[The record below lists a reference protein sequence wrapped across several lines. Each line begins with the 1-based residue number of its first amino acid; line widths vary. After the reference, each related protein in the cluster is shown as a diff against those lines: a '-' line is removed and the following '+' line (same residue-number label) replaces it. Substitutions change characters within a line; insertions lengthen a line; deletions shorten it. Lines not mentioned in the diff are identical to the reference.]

1 MSIDLRHRLDT
12 GIAALDL
19 TLEEG
24 QRLQLLAYLGLLQK
38 WNRAYNLT
46 AVRDPAEM
54 VTRHLIDSLAVAPHL
69 ERRQRET
76 RPLRVVDVGSGAGLP
91 GIPLALVFPQFE
103 FVLLDSNGKKT
114 RFLTQAKAELG
125 LDNVSVI
132 QSRVEEFRP
141 DAPLFDVV
149 IARAFASLGEILARC
164 RHLLVPRGRILAMKG
179 AVTAEEL
186 AALPEGTVQHE
197 VVRLMVPG
205 LEGEARHLVCVGICE
220 DENCGKR

>member
-1 MSIDLRHRLDT
+1 MSIDLRQRLDA
-12 GIAALDL
+12 GIAALKLAVD
-19 TLEEG
+19 EG
-24 QRLQLLAYLGLLQK
+24 QRQQLLAYLALLQK

-91 GIPLALVFPQFE
+91 GIPLALVFPRFE
-103 FVLLDSNGKKT
+103 FMLLDSNGKKT

-149 IARAFASLGEILARC
+149 IARAFAPLGEILTLC
-164 RHLLVPRGRILAMKG
+164 HHLLARRGRILAMKG
-179 AVTAEEL
+179 AVTAAEL
-186 AALPEGTVQHE
+186 ATLPEGAVQHE
-197 VVRLMVPG
+197 LVRLVVPG

-220 DENCGKR
+220 DEDCGNR